1 MRRTLIL
8 ITVIIVCFAFSF
20 VAKMAFR
27 EEKPL
32 NLESPAASSPKH
44 RGGYERIVSLAP
56 SITEDLYTL
65 GLMDRVVGVTRFCDY
80 PPEALDKTKIGG
92 YTDPN
97 YEAIIALKPDLII
110 MLAEHEEPRKRLGKL
125 GFDIVSVNHKSI
137 EGILESIE
145 AIGDA
150 CGVLPKAKAVTKH
163 LMERMERIQE
173 KTAGYPSPRVMVSIG
188 RNMGSGSLEDVYIS
202 GKDGFYDEM
211 IERLGGV
218 NTYTGNI
225 AAPVISYEGILQ
237 MNPDVIIDIV
247 PDLEERGW
255 DLEQI
260 YKEWEMVQQVKAVRN
275 KRVYVFGEDYVAVPG
290 PRFIKIMEEM
300 ARAMYPDADWE

>member
-173 KTAGYPSPRVMVSIG
+173 KTACRSRQRPSWNLYGDSISDTERAIKSRPSFREESWG
-188 RNMGSGSLEDVYIS
+188 LFSMDAGGLLSFRRMTKRGLKSSRNG
-202 GKDGFYDEM
+202 
-211 IERLGGV
+211 
-218 NTYTGNI
+218 
-225 AAPVISYEGILQ
+225 
-237 MNPDVIIDIV
+237 
-247 PDLEERGW
+247 
-255 DLEQI
+255 
-260 YKEWEMVQQVKAVRN
+260 
-275 KRVYVFGEDYVAVPG
+275 
-290 PRFIKIMEEM
+290 
-300 ARAMYPDADWE
+300 